1 MQLTTILH
9 PTDFSESA
17 SHALRL
23 AVHLA
28 TANDAVLHIFH
39 ATTLHG
45 EHLDAATGELETY
58 AETARGLM
66 NQDRPGA
73 AEALKVFHGR
83 SVLPFDGIMESVR
96 DLGPDLV
103 VLGTHG
109 HSRFSRL
116 LMGST
121 AEKVLRHS
129 PCSVLTVRAGVP
141 IPEDGR
147 FRKIIVPVD
156 FSEWAGRGLDGARL
170 VRADDQSTLSLV
182 HVVEPA
188 PPMYLAGN
196 VSSYFELD
204 PDLKGR
210 IEANLRTWSGD
221 IPGSQIIITE
231 GSPALEVTRLS
242 KELEVDLIVVST
254 KGLTGAEHLLVGS
267 VTERIC
273 RFANVPVLAVR

>member
-1 MQLTTILH
+1 MTAILH
-9 PTDFSESA
+9 PTDFSDSA
-17 SHALRL
+17 SHALHL

-28 TANDAVLHIFH
+28 TFSDAVLHIFH

-45 EHLDAATGELETY
+45 EHLDADAGELEAY
-58 AETARGLM
+58 ADTARGLM
-66 NQDRPGA
+66 DQDQPGA
-73 AEALKVFHGR
+73 TAKVTVSHGR
-83 SVLPFDGIMESVR
+83 SVLPFDGIMEAVR
-96 DLGPDLV
+96 DREPDLI

-129 PCSVLTVRAGVP
+129 PYSVLTVRAGVP
-141 IPEDGR
+141 IPDDGR

-156 FSEWAGRGLDGARL
+156 FSEWASRGFEGARL
-170 VRADDQSTLSLV
+170 VRADDQSILYLV

-196 VSSYFELD
+196 ISSHFDLD
-204 PDLKGR
+204 PDLKSR

-221 IPGSQIIITE
+221 IPGSRIIITE
-231 GSPALEVTRLS
+231 GNPALDVTRLS
-242 KELEVDLIVVST
+242 KELEVDLIVAST

-273 RFANVPVLAVR
+273 RFASVPVLAVR